1 MGKLCKILLVSAMLL
16 VGGCSSK
23 ESEKKEPVSD
33 NTEKTTLKITIQD
46 EVNKKELFN
55 GNVSVLSGEGEGSG
69 CVNGRRSIWKNHYG
83 YEGCGNQGL

>member
-33 NTEKTTLKITIQD
+33 NTEKTTLKITIQ
-46 EVNKKELFN
+46 V
-55 GNVSVLSGEGEGSG
+55 VTPLSAAW
-69 CVNGRRSIWKNHYG
+69 RTATA
-83 YEGCGNQGL
+83 

>member
-46 EVNKKELFN
+46 EVNKKVKTVTGRSL
-55 GNVSVLSGEGEGSG
+55 LSFMKIFAGF
-69 CVNGRRSIWKNHYG
+69 
-83 YEGCGNQGL
+83 

>member
-33 NTEKTTLKITIQD
+33 NTEKNNAENHD
-46 EVNKKELFN
+46 
-55 GNVSVLSGEGEGSG
+55 SGRG
-69 CVNGRRSIWKNHYG
+69 
-83 YEGCGNQGL
+83 

>member
-46 EVNKKELFN
+46 EVNK
-55 GNVSVLSGEGEGSG
+55 
-69 CVNGRRSIWKNHYG
+69 
-83 YEGCGNQGL
+83 